1 MNERLIE
8 IRKSLN
14 LSQTE
19 FAEKIGLK
27 QGSISDLETGR
38 AKIVDRV
45 ILLICSKYHVNEHWL
60 RTGKGNMFLE
70 YDKKHDEFFET
81 FQNLN
86 PVLQDFL
93 IDTAKNLLNA
103 QNKL

>member
-14 LSQTE
+14 LSQKE

-27 QGSISDLETGR
+27 QGSLSDLETGR
-38 AKIVDRV
+38 AKIIDRV
-45 ILLICSKYHVNEHWL
+45 IFLICSKYHVNEKWF
-60 RTGKGNMFLE
+60 RTGIGNMFLE

-86 PVLQDFL
+86 PILQDFL
-93 IDTAKNLLNA
+93 IKTAKNLLDA
-103 QNKL
+103 QSKL